1 MGTLISSN
9 ALTDSKRRLL
19 FLKRRYDLDIRS
31 GLNGMRICAS
41 RGRCPWVSNPGAG
54 LLGVGRVDTVRGV
67 RPSP

>member
-1 MGTLISSN
+1 MGTLISCN

-31 GLNGMRICAS
+31 GLNGGCAS

-54 LLGVGRVDTVRGV
+54 LLGVGRVDTV
-67 RPSP
+67 